1 MHYNELKRKFKN
13 HFSSELSNNLQ
24 LKILLYDIFVYGS
37 AYIVG
42 GYLRDF
48 INSKQSR
55 DIDIIVDLDNNS
67 LMNIIKNSNIKFSVN
82 RHKGIKLKL
91 DNLEVDIWS
100 IDNNWAFKNQ
110 LVKLN
115 ENDKLLSIAKGCFYN
130 FDALVINLHTFN
142 LNIKFYTEFI
152 KDKKLEILQK
162 SSIYKNLNPTSNA
175 NILRAFYLKKIYEID
190 YSSNTKKYL
199 ISKIGKLIDEDKA
212 PVEEL
217 EKTKEK
223 YKKYRILSKVEIIKA
238 IEELYKSNNFDKQL
252 YMKI

>member
-1 MHYNELKRKFKN
+1 MHYNNIKKFKL
-13 HFSSELSNNLQ
+13 HFSRELDKNSK

-42 GYLRDF
+42 GYLRDY
-48 INSKQSR
+48 INSNQSR
-55 DIDIIVDLDNNS
+55 DIDIIIDLDNNS
-67 LMNIIKNSNIKFSVN
+67 LMKIINKSNINFSIN

-91 DNLEVDIWS
+91 DNLEVDLWS

-115 ENDKLLSIAKGCFYN
+115 EDDKLLSIAKGCFYN

-142 LNIKFYTEFI
+142 YNIRFYKEFI
-152 KDKKLEILQK
+152 EFEKLDILQK
-162 SSIYKNLNPTSNA
+162 SSKYKNLNPTSNA
-175 NILRAFYLKKIYEID
+175 NILRAFYLKKIYKIE
-190 YSSNTKKYL
+190 YSSNTTKYL
-199 ISKIGKLIDEDKA
+199 INKIGRLIE

-223 YKKYRILSKVEIIKA
+223 YKKYAVLSKEEIINA
-238 IEELYKSNNFDKQL
+238 INQL
-252 YMKI
+252 YRKNNIERQLYLRF